1 MAIVRQRRALG
12 ADTYQSTPPKKSP
25 EELRSFA
32 RNNDILVQPL
42 DVARLASA
50 LGLTLVYEPMDND
63 ISGYLEKRSAG
74 WVIGVNSLQHPR
86 RQRFTIAHELAH
98 YFLHSHEQSEF
109 TDVVLMQRTARRDR
123 KELAADE
130 FAGELIM
137 PTNEFK
143 NKVKEGATKL
153 SDLSEYFDVSMMAV
167 KYKASLLG
175 YRIRSE

>member
-1 MAIVRQRRALG
+1 MAIVRHRRAIG
-12 ADTYQSTPPKKSP
+12 ADTYQPTPPKKSP

-32 RNNDILVQPL
+32 RDNDIPVQPL

-50 LGLTLVYEPMDND
+50 LGLTLVYEPMDDD

-74 WVIGVNSLQHPR
+74 WVVGVNSFQHRR

-109 TDVVLMQRTARRDR
+109 TDVVLMQRTARRDPR
-123 KELAADE
+123 ELAADE
-130 FAGELIM
+130 FAGELII
-137 PTNEFK
+137 PTEEF
-143 NKVKEGATKL
+143 NKRVKGGETKL
-153 SDLSEYFDVSMMAV
+153 SNLSEYFDVSMMAV